1 MSRQFDHLADVEV
14 FLIVVKSFLLV
25 QLLLIYLQRLRSLVE
40 QLQDSRKIRYPV
52 FRRTTRHLSLTEAG
66 KALL

>member
-25 QLLLIYLQRLRSLVE
+25 QLQLIYLQRLQSLVE
-40 QLQDSRKIRYPV
+40 QLQDSRKN
-52 FRRTTRHLSLTEAG
+52 
-66 KALL
+66 